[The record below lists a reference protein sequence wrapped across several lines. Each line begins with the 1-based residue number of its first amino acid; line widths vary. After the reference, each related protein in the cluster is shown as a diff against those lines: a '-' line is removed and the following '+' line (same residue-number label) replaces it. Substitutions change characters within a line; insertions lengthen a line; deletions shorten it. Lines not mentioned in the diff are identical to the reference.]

1 MAREV
6 RRSQY
11 AQVAMRPALGYGQN
25 RNIVGSYGG
34 PGAMGFDSQN
44 IGDPNALG
52 VGFWHDGF
60 LGTDAPAAGTPAAGA
75 LGAAGASSGG
85 GSKKWADAPAAGTP
99 AAGASGA
106 AGAGG
111 SSYID
116 AASQFLTGVTTSAI
130 GAASSGGGSKKCAR
144 LLKRAA
150 KVKKADKRARL
161 QASANAYCSQI
172 TAGDMAGAATTYA
185 ATDAALNAEGVPDD
199 TIAGV
204 EPTTLAAGILGL
216 AAAAGLGYYLYKRS
230 R

>member
-11 AQVAMRPALGYGQN
+11 AQVAMRPTLGYGQN

-60 LGTDAPAAGTPAAGA
+60 LGT
-75 LGAAGASSGG
+75 
-85 GSKKWADAPAAGTP
+85 DAPAAGTP